1 MDERQRHTREFKLEA
16 VRLLDQSA
24 RPTTEIA
31 RQLGIKR
38 TLLYRWRDEV
48 RTKGDAAF
56 GGSGRR
62 LTNSEDEIIRLRR
75 ELKVVQ
81 EERDL
86 LKKAA
91 AYFAKALG

>member
-1 MDERQRHTREFKLEA
+1 MDERKQHTREFKLEA
-16 VRLLDQSA
+16 VRLLDHSA
-24 RPTTEIA
+24 QPATEIA
-31 RQLGIKR
+31 LQLGVKR

-48 RTKGDAAF
+48 RTKGDATF

-62 LTNSEDEIIRLRR
+62 LAHSEDELVRLRR
-75 ELKVVQ
+75 ELALLR

>member
-1 MDERQRHTREFKLEA
+1 MDERKQYTREFKLEA

-24 RPTTEIA
+24 RPASEIA

-38 TLLYRWRDEV
+38 TLLYRWRDAV
-48 RTKGDAAF
+48 RTKGEAAF

-62 LTNSEDEIIRLRR
+62 LNTPEDELIRLRR
-75 ELKVVQ
+75 ELTLVQ

>member
-1 MDERQRHTREFKLEA
+1 MDERKQHTREFKLEA
-16 VRLLDQSA
+16 VRLLDHSA
-24 RPTTEIA
+24 QPATEIA
-31 RQLGIKR
+31 LQLGIKR

-62 LTNSEDEIIRLRR
+62 LAHSEDELVRLRR
-75 ELKVVQ
+75 ELALLR

-91 AYFAKALG
+91 AYFAKELR

>member
-38 TLLYRWRDEV
+38 TVLYRWRDEV

-62 LTNSEDEIIRLRR
+62 LTNAEDELMRLRR
-75 ELKVVQ
+75 ELALVR

>member
-1 MDERQRHTREFKLEA
+1 MDERKQHTREFKLEA
-16 VRLLDQSA
+16 VRLLDHSA
-24 RPTTEIA
+24 QPATEIA
-31 RQLGIKR
+31 LQLGVKR

-62 LTNSEDEIIRLRR
+62 LAHSEDELVRLRR
-75 ELKVVQ
+75 ELALLR

>member
-1 MDERQRHTREFKLEA
+1 MDERKQHTREFKLEA
-16 VRLLDQSA
+16 VRLLDHSA
-24 RPTTEIA
+24 QPATEIA
-31 RQLGIKR
+31 LQLGIKR

-62 LTNSEDEIIRLRR
+62 LANSEDELMRLRR
-75 ELKVVQ
+75 ELALMR

>member
-1 MDERQRHTREFKLEA
+1 MDERKQHTREFKLEA
-16 VRLLDQSA
+16 VRLLDHSA
-24 RPTTEIA
+24 QPATEIA
-31 RQLGIKR
+31 LQLGIKR

-62 LTNSEDEIIRLRR
+62 LAHSEDELMRLRR
-75 ELKVVQ
+75 ELALLR

>member
-1 MDERQRHTREFKLEA
+1 MDERKQYTREFRLEA
-16 VRLLDQSA
+16 VRLLDQSV
-24 RPTTEIA
+24 RPASEIA

-38 TLLYRWRDEV
+38 TLLYRWRDAV

-62 LTNSEDEIIRLRR
+62 LNTPEDELIRLRR
-75 ELKVVQ
+75 ELMLVQ

>member
-1 MDERQRHTREFKLEA
+1 MDERKQPTRECTLEA
-16 VRLLDQSA
+16 VRLLDHSA
-24 RPTTEIA
+24 QPATEIA
-31 RQLGIKR
+31 LHLGVKR
-38 TLLYRWRDEV
+38 TLLYRWRDAV
-48 RTKGDAAF
+48 RTEGDAAF

-62 LTNSEDEIIRLRR
+62 LAHSEDELVRLRR
-75 ELKVVQ
+75 ELALLR

>member
-1 MDERQRHTREFKLEA
+1 MDERQQHTREFKLEA
-16 VRLLDQSA
+16 VRLLDQAA
-24 RPTTEIA
+24 RPATEIA
-31 RQLGIKR
+31 LQLGIKR
-38 TLLYRWRDEV
+38 TLLYRWRDAV

-56 GGSGRR
+56 GGAGRR
-62 LTNSEDEIIRLRR
+62 LTNAEDELIRLRR
-75 ELKVVQ
+75 ELALVQ

>member
-16 VRLLDQSA
+16 GRLLDQSA
-24 RPTTEIA
+24 RPATEIA
-31 RQLGIKR
+31 LQLGVKR
-38 TLLYRWRDEV
+38 TLLYRWRDAV

-62 LTNSEDEIIRLRR
+62 LTNAEDEIIRLRR
-75 ELKVVQ
+75 ELKLVQ

-91 AYFAKALG
+91 AYFAKALW

>member
-24 RPTTEIA
+24 RPATEIA
-31 RQLGIKR
+31 RQLGVKR

-62 LTNSEDEIIRLRR
+62 LTNAEEEIIRLRR
-75 ELKVVQ
+75 ELQLVR

>member
-1 MDERQRHTREFKLEA
+1 MDERKQYTREFKSEA

-24 RPTTEIA
+24 RPASEIA

-38 TLLYRWRDEV
+38 TVLYRWRDAV

-62 LTNSEDEIIRLRR
+62 LNTPEDELMRLRR
-75 ELKVVQ
+75 ELALVQ

>member
-16 VRLLDQSA
+16 VRLLDHSA

-75 ELKVVQ
+75 ELQVVQ

>member
-1 MDERQRHTREFKLEA
+1 MDERKQQTREFKLEA
-16 VRLLDQSA
+16 VRLLDHSA
-24 RPTTEIA
+24 QPATEIA
-31 RQLGIKR
+31 LQLGVKR

-62 LTNSEDEIIRLRR
+62 LAHSEDELMRLRR
-75 ELKVVQ
+75 ELALLR